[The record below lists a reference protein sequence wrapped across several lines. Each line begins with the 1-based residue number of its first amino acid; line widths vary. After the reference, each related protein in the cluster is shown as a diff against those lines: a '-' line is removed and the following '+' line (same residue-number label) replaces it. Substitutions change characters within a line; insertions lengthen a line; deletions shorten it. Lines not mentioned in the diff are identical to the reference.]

1 MDELH
6 VDNLIREVNAAAENA
21 GPEPVF
27 PHLVLQQLVPL
38 LREHHHVEPRPPL
51 IGRTRYE
58 RLWVHINQ
66 ILRRVAAHAVEP
78 AVAQQNEF
86 NTALLDALEQ
96 CMRADA
102 ELRASVVILRAK
114 AEERVYSV
122 SGTSEAD

>member
-1 MDELH
+1 MDEIH
-6 VDNLIREVNAAAENA
+6 VDDLMREVDAAAEESGA
-21 GPEPVF
+21 EPAF
-27 PHLVLQQLVPL
+27 PHLALQQLVPV

-86 NTALLDALEQ
+86 NTALLDSLDQ
-96 CMRADA
+96 FMRADA
-102 ELRASVVILRAK
+102 ELRASVVALRAEHEGR
-114 AEERVYSV
+114 ALGGS
-122 SGTSEAD
+122 S